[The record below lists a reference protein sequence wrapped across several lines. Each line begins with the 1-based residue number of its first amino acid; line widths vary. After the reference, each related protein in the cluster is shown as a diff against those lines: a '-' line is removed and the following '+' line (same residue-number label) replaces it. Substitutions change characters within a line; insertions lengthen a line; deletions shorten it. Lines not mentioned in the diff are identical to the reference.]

1 MKQLTESQ
9 KDLFNVFIPVALFWI
24 VMSYFIATRPN
35 YIKQVKAPQIEREH
49 VQSKVLDGYGKLFI
63 KKFEACQRK

>member
-1 MKQLTESQ
+1 MKLNESQ
-9 KDLFNVFIPVALFWI
+9 KDLFNVFIPVALFWL

-49 VQSKVLDGYGKLFI
+49 IQSKVLDAYGKQFI
-63 KKFEACQRK
+63 KNFERCQQK